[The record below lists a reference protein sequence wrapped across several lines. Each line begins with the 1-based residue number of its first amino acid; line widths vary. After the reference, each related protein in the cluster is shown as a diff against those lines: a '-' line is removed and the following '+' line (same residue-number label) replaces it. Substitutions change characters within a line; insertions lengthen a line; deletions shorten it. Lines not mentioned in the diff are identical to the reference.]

1 MSATNNYDKKK
12 KNLVF
17 AKLSFGKR
25 CTRTS
30 TRGACIINGASTK
43 LLMRVKWNFASFSFS
58 IFLQEKMFG
67 IIYRNNTSVEV
78 LDQ

>member
-12 KNLVF
+12 VWCLQSYHLEIDVLV
-17 AKLSFGKR
+17 LILEVLVSY
-25 CTRTS
+25 
-30 TRGACIINGASTK
+30 GASTK
-43 LLMRVKWNFASFSFS
+43 LLMQVKWHFASFSFS